1 MEGKHHDEEKERIN
15 KTDAGIE
22 DELKSNIKD
31 EHLRGENQKNRRII
45 DHAVSIAVSIILLFI
60 FNSLL
65 SWRIPFLTG
74 SYIKCLWAIDLSIGS
89 TIIANFVLLFY
100 EKEWFRHLMHLF
112 LDIFAMIAAYSIYSI
127 FPFSFTEKVWQN
139 TTNIVL
145 IVILIVTGFSI
156 IYEII
161 KIILALKLKK

>member
-1 MEGKHHDEEKERIN
+1 MEDKN
-15 KTDAGIE
+15 KTQ
-22 DELKSNIKD
+22 KSIKE
-31 EHLRGENQKNRRII
+31 EHFRENSQKNRKII
-45 DHAVSIAVSIILLFI
+45 DHTVSIVVSIILLFI

-65 SWRIPFLTG
+65 SWRIPFLTD

-89 TIIANFVLLFY
+89 TIIVNFVFLFY

-112 LDIFAMIAAYSIYSI
+112 LDIFAMIAAYTIYSI

-139 TTNIVL
+139 IANIVL
-145 IVILIVTGFSI
+145 IVIIVVTGFSI

-161 KIILALKLKK
+161 KTILAFKFKK

>member
-1 MEGKHHDEEKERIN
+1 MEDKNETQESIKE
-15 KTDAGIE
+15 
-22 DELKSNIKD
+22 
-31 EHLRGENQKNRRII
+31 EHLREEHYKNRRII
-45 DHAVSIAVSIILLFI
+45 DHAVSIVVSIILLFI

-65 SWRIPFLTG
+65 SWRIPFLTD

-89 TIIANFVLLFY
+89 TIIVNFVFLFY

-112 LDIFAMIAAYSIYSI
+112 LDIFAMIAAYTIYSV
-127 FPFSFTEKVWQN
+127 FPFSFTAKVWQN

-145 IVILIVTGFSI
+145 IVIIVVTGFSI

-161 KIILALKLKK
+161 KTILALKFKK

>member
-1 MEGKHHDEEKERIN
+1 MEDKN
-15 KTDAGIE
+15 KTQ
-22 DELKSNIKD
+22 ELIK
-31 EHLRGENQKNRRII
+31 ENSQKNRKII
-45 DHAVSIAVSIILLFI
+45 DHAVSIVVSLVLLFI

-89 TIIANFVLLFY
+89 TIIVNFVLLFY

-112 LDIFAMIAAYSIYSI
+112 LDIFALIAAYTIYSI
-127 FPFSFTEKVWQN
+127 FPFSFTAKIWQY

-145 IVILIVTGFSI
+145 IIIIVVTGFSI

-161 KIILALKLKK
+161 KTIIAIKIKK

>member
-1 MEGKHHDEEKERIN
+1 MEDKN
-15 KTDAGIE
+15 KTQG
-22 DELKSNIKD
+22 SIKE
-31 EHLRGENQKNRRII
+31 EHFRENSQKNRKII
-45 DHAVSIAVSIILLFI
+45 DHTVSIVVSIILLFI

-65 SWRIPFLTG
+65 SWRIPFLTD

-89 TIIANFVLLFY
+89 TIIVNFVFLFY

-112 LDIFAMIAAYSIYSI
+112 LDIFAMIAAYTIYSI

-139 TTNIVL
+139 IANIVL
-145 IVILIVTGFSI
+145 IVIIVVTGFSI

-161 KIILALKLKK
+161 KTILAFKFKK

>member
-1 MEGKHHDEEKERIN
+1 MEDKN
-15 KTDAGIE
+15 KTQE
-22 DELKSNIKD
+22 SIKE
-31 EHLRGENQKNRRII
+31 EHFRENSQKNRKII
-45 DHAVSIAVSIILLFI
+45 DHAVSIVVSIILLFI

-65 SWRIPFLTG
+65 SWRIPFLTD

-89 TIIANFVLLFY
+89 TIIVNFVFLFY

-112 LDIFAMIAAYSIYSI
+112 LDIFAMIAAYTIYSV

-139 TTNIVL
+139 TAKIVL
-145 IVILIVTGFSI
+145 IVIIVVTGFSI

-161 KIILALKLKK
+161 KTILALKFKK